1 MRKLAL
7 LVLLA
12 AAPPAAAEPV
22 QTMVVGRSR
31 VLLSARTVNAGG
43 TRVSASGRHC
53 SVPAA
58 SGLAVLAAARRA
70 GGPPFKVRQ
79 AGGCQGLYVFQVGS
93 DRARG
98 RNGWV
103 YKVGRTT
110 PGSGAGE
117 RTASIGSGA
126 RVAWFWC
133 RMGSSGSCQRTL
145 EISAGRVAKAGR
157 AQRIVVRGYDD
168 NGRGRAVSGAVVRLG
183 PASARTG
190 SNGVAILRAP
200 RRGSYRLTAT
210 RAGMVPAFPL
220 GVIVR

>member
-1 MRKLAL
+1 MKRVALIGL
-7 LVLLA
+7 LVLAPSAGA
-12 AAPPAAAEPV
+12 APV

-31 VLLSARTVNAGG
+31 MLFSARTVSAAG
-43 TRVSASGRHC
+43 TRVSAGGKRC

-70 GGPPFKVRQ
+70 GGPPFSVRQ
-79 AGGCQGLYVFQVGS
+79 EGGCQGLYVFKVGS

-98 RNGWV
+98 RSGWV
-103 YKVGRTT
+103 YKVGRAT
-110 PGSGAGE
+110 PGTGAGE
-117 RTASIGSGA
+117 RTRSIGSGA
-126 RVAWFWC
+126 HVVWFWC

-157 AQRIVVRGYDD
+157 AQRVVVRGYDD
-168 NGRGRAVSGAVVRLG
+168 GGRGRPVSGAVVRLG
-183 PASARTG
+183 SESARTG
-190 SNGVAILRAP
+190 AGGVAIVRAP